1 MGWIK
6 GYITNSNLLPDDIIK
21 HYSNLWKIEKAFRIS
36 KTDLKVRPIYHR
48 LRNRIE
54 AHICISFVSYV
65 LYKELERVLAKHYQ
79 DMSIIKAIDQINK
92 MYEVMV
98 QINEMQKVNIPLRN
112 NQPQQKILDALNR
125 ELQS

>member
-1 MGWIK
+1 VGWIK